1 MACFIAEEVL
11 GTLEVKLEFRRRK
24 QVVPACCGI
33 QGL

>member
-1 MACFIAEEVL
+1 MACFIAEVL

-24 QVVPACCGI
+24 EVVPACCGI